1 MRVRECER
9 ECECECQCDCRIPL
23 ASQKPLTHVSSR
35 EPDLGAA
42 LGGAPEE
49 PAALGGEPCGCLCVG
64 VGVGMGLGFLG
75 PLCCLAFNLNPIN

>member
-1 MRVRECER
+1 MRVR

-42 LGGAPEE
+42 LGELLRSRLPLAGSPVLPVCGSRGGDGAGVPES
-49 PAALGGEPCGCLCVG
+49 PVLP
-64 VGVGMGLGFLG
+64 GL
-75 PLCCLAFNLNPIN
+75 